1 MIEKI
6 VSALRISG
14 APPECLEIEIT
25 ETLAMSNVERTIERL
40 TELAELGIR
49 ASIDD
54 FGTGYSSLNY
64 LKRLPIQK
72 LKIDQSFIRDI
83 ATDADDR
90 AIISAVTAMAHSM
103 NIRVLAEGV
112 ETEEQMTFL
121 DATRCDEIQGFLFS
135 RPLPADAFSALM
147 QTRK

>member
-1 MIEKI
+1 
-6 VSALRISG
+6 
-14 APPECLEIEIT
+14 
-25 ETLAMSNVERTIERL
+25 MSNVERTISRL
-40 TELAELGIR
+40 TELADLGIH

-72 LKIDQSFIRDI
+72 LKIDQSFIKDI
-83 ATDADDR
+83 ATNADDR
-90 AIISAVTAMAHSM
+90 SIISAVTAMAHSM

-121 DATRCDEIQGFLFS
+121 DAAHCDEIQGFLFS
-135 RPLPADAFSALM
+135 RPLPACDFEELIGNGRRSS
-147 QTRK
+147 